1 MNKYIYVYYIMTIEH
16 NIIMLFVFYMIFLV
30 GVCSYRDTIIT
41 SVNDILK
48 SENNNKLNITFTKKH
63 FNFFI
68 FSSSVGYIGFLL
80 FVYLNRNYLLN
91 IMTNSGIYVNRYLH
105 IFIALAVLI
114 NTTLAIIIVS
124 CLKINLADTI
134 KNTDIEGFTN
144 MLSMFGVGGKE
155 PFTGKKNNIIL
166 DGIKYFLGDK
176 DVTTFKNEATVKPE
190 CCDINP
196 EQTTGCVCVDP
207 EDIEYIKNRGG
218 NN

>member
-1 MNKYIYVYYIMTIEH
+1 MKIEH
-16 NIIMLFVFYMIFLV
+16 NIIILVVFYIVFLV
-30 GVCSYRDTIIT
+30 GVCSYRDNIISNINT
-41 SVNDILK
+41 ILK

-63 FNFFI
+63 FNFLI
-68 FSSSVGYIGFLL
+68 FLSSAGYIGFLL
-80 FVYLNRNYLLN
+80 FVYLNRKYMLE

-105 IFIALAVLI
+105 LFIAFAVLI
-114 NTTLAIIIVS
+114 NTTLAIVVLS
-124 CLKINLADTI
+124 CLKINIADTI

-144 MLSMFGVGGKE
+144 ALSIGGGRKE
-155 PFTGKKNNIIL
+155 SFTGKKNNIIL

-196 EQTTGCVCVDP
+196 EQTTGCICVDP
-207 EDIEYIKNRGG
+207 EDIEYIKHRGG